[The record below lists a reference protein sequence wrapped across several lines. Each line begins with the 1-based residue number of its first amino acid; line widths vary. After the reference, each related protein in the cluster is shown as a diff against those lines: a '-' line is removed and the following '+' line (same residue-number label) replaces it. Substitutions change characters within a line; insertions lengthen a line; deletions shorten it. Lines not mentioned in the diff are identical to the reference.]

1 MDFSGISLRKTLN
14 ITKLYSVHYFEFSK
28 TYAFPGER
36 HDFWEMVYVDKGE
49 IIATA
54 EDTDFP
60 VSSGEVLFHQ
70 PNEWHNIRANG
81 TIAPNVMVLSFQC
94 QSSAMSAFVGK
105 RMRPDSRQKELLS
118 LILSECKGAFSSRLD
133 DPYDNNIVRAK
144 DQPVGSEQLVSLYL
158 TEFLLSLLRNLQQP
172 RTVDRKSGSLPLLDA
187 IIAYME
193 HNINRKI
200 TLELL
205 AAEFHI
211 SRSYIKKIFA
221 QYKQTGAM
229 HYLIRLRVTKA
240 KDYLR
245 ESDKNVSQ
253 IAELLGY
260 ENVYYFCNQFKKLEG
275 MSPLE
280 YRKSVK
286 ALGDRMKALTE
297 A

>member
-1 MDFSGISLRKTLN
+1 MEFSGITLKKTLN

-28 TYAFPGER
+28 TYAFPGEK

-54 EDTDFP
+54 ENAEFA

-94 QSSAMSAFVGK
+94 QSSAMNDFVGK

-118 LILSECKGAFSSRLD
+118 MILSECRGAFSSRLD
-133 DPYDNNIVRAK
+133 DPYDHDLIRAK
-144 DQPVGSEQLVSLYL
+144 EQPIGSEQLVSLYL
-158 TEFLLSLLRNLQQP
+158 TQFLLSLLRNQQQP
-172 RTVDRKSGSLPLLDA
+172 RFVDRKSGSLPLLDA

-193 HNINRKI
+193 RNLNRKM
-200 TLELL
+200 TLETL

-211 SRSYIKKIFA
+211 SRSYIKKLFA

-229 HYLIRLRVTKA
+229 HFLISMKIAKA

-253 IAELLGY
+253 IAEMLGY
-260 ENVYYFCNQFKKLEG
+260 DNVYYFCNQFKKLEG

-280 YRKSVK
+280 YRRSVK
-286 ALGDRMKALTE
+286 ALGDRVKALME
-297 A
+297 R

>member
-1 MDFSGISLRKTLN
+1 MEFSGITLKKTLN

-28 TYAFPGER
+28 TYAFPGEK

-54 EDTDFP
+54 ENAEFA

-94 QSSAMSAFVGK
+94 QSSAMNDFVGK

-118 LILSECKGAFSSRLD
+118 MILSECRGAFSSRLD
-133 DPYDNNIVRAK
+133 DPYDHDLIRAK
-144 DQPVGSEQLVSLYL
+144 EQPIGSEQLVSLYL
-158 TEFLLSLLRNLQQP
+158 TQFLLSLLRNQQQP
-172 RTVDRKSGSLPLLDA
+172 RFVDRKSGSLPLLDA

-193 HNINRKI
+193 RNLNRKM
-200 TLELL
+200 TLETL

-211 SRSYIKKIFA
+211 SRSYIKKLFA

-229 HYLIRLRVTKA
+229 HFLISMKIAKA

-253 IAELLGY
+253 IAEMLGY
-260 ENVYYFCNQFKKLEG
+260 DNVYYFCNQFKKLEG

-280 YRKSVK
+280 YRRSVK
-286 ALGDRMKALTE
+286 ALGDRVKALMDR
-297 A
+297 

>member
-1 MDFSGISLRKTLN
+1 MEFSGISLKKTLN

-28 TYAFPGER
+28 TYAFPGEK
-36 HDFWEMVYVDKGE
+36 HAFWEMVYVDKGE

-54 EDTDFP
+54 ENAEFA

-94 QSSAMSAFVGK
+94 QSSAMNDFVGK

-118 LILSECKGAFSSRLD
+118 MILSECRGAFSSRLD
-133 DPYDNNIVRAK
+133 DPYDHDLIRAK
-144 DQPVGSEQLVSLYL
+144 EQPIGSEQLVSLYL
-158 TEFLLSLLRNLQQP
+158 TQFLLSLLRNQQQP
-172 RTVDRKSGSLPLLDA
+172 RFVDRKSGSLPLLDA

-193 HNINRKI
+193 RNLNRKM
-200 TLELL
+200 TLETL

-211 SRSYIKKIFA
+211 SRSYIKKLFA

-229 HYLIRLRVTKA
+229 HFLISMKIAKA

-253 IAELLGY
+253 IAEMLGY
-260 ENVYYFCNQFKKLEG
+260 DNVYYFCNQFKKLEG

-280 YRKSVK
+280 YRRSVK
-286 ALGDRMKALTE
+286 ALGDRVKALMDR
-297 A
+297 